1 MGGPKEVGHPD
12 STGSG
17 RYEETEA
24 ARVMA
29 NKKPSFEEALKQL
42 EEITARIE
50 RGEIGLEESIT
61 QYEKGMGLVK
71 QCRDILTKA
80 EHKIQQLQEKSDGSL
95 AVKPYKTKE

>member
-1 MGGPKEVGHPD
+1 
-12 STGSG
+12 
-17 RYEETEA
+17 
-24 ARVMA
+24 MA
-29 NKKPSFEEALKQL
+29 KQKLSFEEALKQL

-50 RGEIGLEESIT
+50 RWVSGREQSIT

-95 AVKPYKTKE
+95 ATKPFKTMD

>member
-1 MGGPKEVGHPD
+1 
-12 STGSG
+12 
-17 RYEETEA
+17 
-24 ARVMA
+24 MA

-61 QYEKGMGLVK
+61 QYEKGMSLVK

-80 EHKIQQLQEKSDGSL
+80 EHKIQELQEKSDGSL
-95 AVKPYKTKE
+95 TVKPHKTKE

>member
-1 MGGPKEVGHPD
+1 
-12 STGSG
+12 
-17 RYEETEA
+17 
-24 ARVMA
+24 MA
-29 NKKPSFEEALKQL
+29 KKKPSFEEALKQL

-80 EHKIQQLQEKSDGSL
+80 ELKIQKLQERDDGSL
-95 AVKPYKTKE
+95 EAKPFKPQE

>member
-1 MGGPKEVGHPD
+1 
-12 STGSG
+12 
-17 RYEETEA
+17 
-24 ARVMA
+24 MA

-61 QYEKGMGLVK
+61 QYEKGMSLVK

-95 AVKPYKTKE
+95 ATKPFKTMD